1 MAGLASGQE
10 LSIMSKAKGRD
21 LVMPVAKSEDVFVNV
36 PLHIA
41 PFIVTHLSPT
51 LFIDIL
57 GVSTSTFR
65 SILHCLDAQQIGQ
78 HILVC
83 HAGPSIES
91 RAKGYW

>member
-1 MAGLASGQE
+1 
-10 LSIMSKAKGRD
+10 
-21 LVMPVAKSEDVFVNV
+21 MPVAKSEDVFVNV
-36 PLHIA
+36 LLHIA
-41 PFIVTHLSPT
+41 PSLSPT

-65 SILHCLDAQQIGQ
+65 LILHCLDAQQIGQ